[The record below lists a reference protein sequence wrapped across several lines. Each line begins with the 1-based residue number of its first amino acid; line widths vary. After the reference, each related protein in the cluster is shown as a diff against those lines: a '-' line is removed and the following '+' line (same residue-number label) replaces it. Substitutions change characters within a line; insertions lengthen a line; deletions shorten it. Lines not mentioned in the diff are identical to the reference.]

1 MHCKATALLP
11 KDGRNA
17 GQKPIDFLWLKNNF
31 STMKMIFHVCNELA
45 MFTMSLL
52 LL

>member
-1 MHCKATALLP
+1 MCCKATVFLP

-17 GQKPIDFLWLKNNF
+17 GQKIIDFLWLKNNF
-31 STMKMIFHVCNELA
+31 STMKMIFHVCNELV
-45 MFTMSLL
+45 MFTTSLL